1 MRMKIT
7 LLVMCLALTGC
18 AIATPHYNLLTER
31 DNPEIAVRI
40 FDVRGAEGK
49 HTVNSDF
56 GTLFAQYLAAD
67 LQGAGYQAMVVNK
80 DSDVAKLRYVV
91 EGKFDQIEGGSRA
104 MRFWV
109 GMGTGAARMTI
120 SFKVMRI
127 ADNNVVGVITDT
139 ASALTNRSEETCFA
153 RILVKMANDFSEKI
167 VLMIKTDEQVSP
179 KTK

>member
-1 MRMKIT
+1 MKKGIVLLMTILT
-7 LLVMCLALTGC
+7 LAGC
-18 AIATPHYNLLTER
+18 AVATPRYNLLTEK

-40 FDVRGAEGK
+40 FDTQGAEGK
-49 HTVNSDF
+49 HEVNFDF

-67 LQGAGYQAMVVNK
+67 LQSSGYRAMVVDK
-80 DSDVAKLRYVV
+80 DADVTKLKYVV

-120 SFKVMRI
+120 SFKVMSV
-127 ADNNVVGVITDT
+127 ANNNVLGTVTDT
-139 ASALTNRSEETCFA
+139 ASALTNRSEETCLS
-153 RILVKMANDFSEKI
+153 RILVKMADDFSGR
-167 VLMIKTDEQVSP
+167 VGSLIKADEQGNQ